1 MDDPQSDPNGKLDE
15 TIEETFPA
23 SDPPAN
29 TIETGI
35 RIGPVELPD
44 RLEVRDNTARQRFEI
59 TLEGEV
65 AFLRYE
71 KRPDAFVLAHT
82 EVPPPLRRRGLADA
96 LAKAGLAAARA
107 SGVNV
112 IVICPLVRAYMRKHT
127 DS

>member
-1 MDDPQSDPNGKLDE
+1 MDDRSPDSNGKLDE

-44 RLEVRDNTARQRFEI
+44 RLEVHDNTEEQRFEI
-59 TLEGEV
+59 RLEGEV

-71 KRPDAFVLAHT
+71 KRPDAFILVHT
-82 EVPPPLRRRGLADA
+82 EVPPRLRRRGLANT

-107 SGVNV
+107 SGVTV
-112 IVICPLVRAYMRKHT
+112 IVKCPMLRAYMRKHT
-127 DS
+127 DA